1 MLKKALFKSYWF
13 QNNIILIYQIVFD
26 WAIGW
31 FPFVGY
37 ILGGLVGCAFAAI
50 YNIGKKKFIS
60 FCVDSGFSCF
70 GLVDQD
76 YTLPESVLAEM
87 GIDITPISRTQVSR
101 TEISRTQSQ
110 SYISRT
116 TLQTVDIKIVK
127 RGIIGIN
134 QVGYVL
140 A

>member
-1 MLKKALFKSYWF
+1 MTGQSIGFLSLTIFLAVWLDVHLLLF
-13 QNNIILIYQIVFD
+13 ITLE
-26 WAIGW
+26 
-31 FPFVGY
+31 
-37 ILGGLVGCAFAAI
+37 
-50 YNIGKKKFIS
+50 KKKFIS
-60 FCVDSGFSCF
+60 FCVYSGFSCF

-110 SYISRT
+110 NYTSRIN
-116 TLQTVDIKIVK
+116 LQTVDIKIVK
-127 RGIIGIN
+127 RGIIGVN
-134 QVGYVL
+134 QAGYVL